1 MSRTAFVGNL
11 SFSTTEEELTQLFGS
26 AGPVVKARIG
36 MDRETGRSRGF
47 AFVEFASDE
56 ACAAAIERLN
66 GHDLG
71 GRRLRVNDAD
81 DKPPPR
87 AAGPAP
93 GGFRPSGFA
102 PRPEGGPGGGD
113 RSFPRPFVP
122 QEPPQSAFFEPR
134 DDFGGGGGGAGGPGG
149 YGDGRRKPNVKGSR
163 RGLRAR
169 KRSLWS

>member
-1 MSRTAFVGNL
+1 MSKTAFVGNL
-11 SFSTTEEELTQLFGS
+11 SFSATEEELTTLFS
-26 AGPVVKARIG
+26 EVGPVVKARIG

-47 AFVEFASDE
+47 AFVEFANDE

-66 GHDLG
+66 GHEMG

-87 AAGPAP
+87 PAGGPP
-93 GGFRPSGFA
+93 SGGGFRPNGFTPRPPGGPGFA
-102 PRPEGGPGGGD
+102 PR
-113 RSFPRPFVP
+113 SFTP
-122 QEPPQSAFFEPR
+122 EPPPQQFYEPR
-134 DDFGGGGGGAGGPGG
+134 NDGGGGGGDGP
-149 YGDGRRKPNVKGSR
+149 RRPNTKGSR